1 MNSPSDDV
9 AFLKEDK
16 QHTISL
22 TYSDENSL
30 DQFDCEESKQT
41 TSSCQNKSRPG
52 FVPSSHIYN
61 KRPFDEDSQG
71 YKPEI
76 PTLGAKRRRIHM
88 TASDCF
94 SFAGT
99 AEGSSSLTNPMSV
112 TKGKQKQLLPVHRG
126 KRSKEEKQTRVS
138 DNSERHG
145 LRSVY
150 LENVFT
156 KASEMYDITKKSLS
170 TIGYT
175 EIKQARKRK
184 SDPLT
189 GGQKSI
195 LDFVTKSP
203 LKSQSLC
210 PQSTSNQSS
219 HENSYPIP
227 QSTSNQSSHENS
239 SPSKMFSPIKKLPN
253 SESIFISDSPSSS
266 PSSGHQ
272 HISHKSSIRDNPVVK
287 QLFDA
292 QKSLNMGSNR
302 KKGSSSKIKIENNRV
317 HTSPAFAKE
326 TMQRKLDKDCS
337 FDMNAMF
344 DSDMDDTSDLKCSDM
359 YGLLGTGHVAIDEE
373 NDKPK
378 VNYFECLP
386 LDVIENI
393 LCQLPMMDLCLNSNR
408 VCLGWNQ
415 IISDSKFVPWKKL
428 YHKLKKGIGNSKQEI
443 QELMQKNG
451 MVGPSTYLASL
462 IRFMMTFK
470 PVTAHNMLQCLQ
482 KHNKYEWAVA
492 LMGERLRDCFTHEE
506 PNPWSLIAT
515 LVAISHS
522 VQDIQEIIQC
532 LSCSASQCRSV
543 EVVECL
549 YCIATFLYAFK
560 VVKTSDVWNGMHYR
574 LFYALYLFENVSS
587 SSYRDLQQSLSSC
600 GGQQSIVK
608 YGRSSDGIRLTHEQM
623 RIVKHKTEPKE
634 IIKIVAFAGT
644 GKTTTLVRYTQHR
657 PDKKFLLVVYNKSV
671 CDYAKTKFPVNVT
684 CKTGHALAYGDV
696 GRRYTAAKKLWEPKI
711 STLIEHMPKRKG
723 DNLFI
728 RAKFVLDTLHQF
740 MASADPFITTAHVP
754 TRRIDDKTGN
764 LVEVDHQAKMRYL
777 DDAEEIWEKMKD
789 LQNKQVGMSHDGYL
803 KLYQLSKP
811 KLHHYDCILID
822 EAQDLTPAITD
833 ILLSQPQGKILV
845 GDPHQ
850 QIYSFRGAVNAM
862 EKVQADTIFYLTQS
876 FRFGPEI
883 AHVAACCL
891 EICKQVKQK
900 TLVGHGIP
908 GTVLGEQIGQLAI
921 ITRCNFTLF
930 NEAVK
935 KCCYADT
942 DWKVAFVG
950 GTRGFG
956 FPMLQDL
963 YTLLLPPEQR
973 QKENRC
979 ISNSFIKSFQ
989 SFAALEQFA
998 NKTFDNELL
1007 GKIKIVKTYHM
1018 NFPRVASKI
1027 LSKTVDDLTQADII
1041 FSTAHKAKGLEFS
1054 TVRLGDDFSLGQHA
1068 AAINIDGM
1076 VQLPLM
1082 VTLRDPNSDESNLLY
1097 VAVTRAKHALQ
1108 MTPTLVKVLAL
1119 AGERF
1124 DFPVLSKKLEKDGTI
1139 FKCRETDA
1147 NFKPTALTLQRKE
1160 IIMGDL
1166 TKMESGV
1173 FSPELLSEDGGSFSE
1188 LLGVLQTHVQ
1198 EKKEECTHTV

>member
-1 MNSPSDDV
+1 MNDPSDDD
-9 AFLKEDK
+9 AFLKEST
-16 QHTISL
+16 QHIICL
-22 TYSDENSL
+22 IKSDDDSL
-30 DQFDCEESKQT
+30 DHFEYEVSKQT
-41 TSSCQNKSRPG
+41 IALSQRTGSRP
-52 FVPSSHIYN
+52 VLEPSSQIYTEGS
-61 KRPFDEDSQG
+61 FSQVHEA
-71 YKPEI
+71 YQRHESEI
-76 PTLGAKRRRIHM
+76 PASAAKRRRIRM

-99 AEGSSSLTNPMSV
+99 AEGASSLKRPMSV
-112 TKGKQKQLLPVHRG
+112 QTGKQKQLLPIHRG
-126 KRSKEEKQTRVS
+126 KHLKQEKHSRDYGHRQT
-138 DNSERHG
+138 EG
-145 LRSVY
+145 
-150 LENVFT
+150 FT
-156 KASEMYDITKKSLS
+156 KASEMYDLARKSSS

-175 EIKQARKRK
+175 ERNQVHQN
-184 SDPLT
+184 SDQLT

-195 LDFVTKSP
+195 LDFITKSA
-203 LKSQSLC
+203 LKSQSLS
-210 PQSTSNQSS
+210 PESKSNQ
-219 HENSYPIP
+219 
-227 QSTSNQSSHENS
+227 TSHENS
-239 SPSKMFSPIKKLPN
+239 SPSKMFSPIKKMPN

-266 PSSGHQ
+266 PSSDHLHASQ
-272 HISHKSSIRDNPVVK
+272 KSSIRDNLVVK
-287 QLFDA
+287 QLFNA
-292 QKSLNMGSNR
+292 QKSLFTSSKR
-302 KKGSSSKIKIENNRV
+302 KKGRNSKIKKENN
-317 HTSPAFAKE
+317 HKHISLAFTKD
-326 TMQRKLDKDCS
+326 TKQRKLGKDYS
-337 FDMNAMF
+337 FDMNVMF
-344 DSDMDDTSDLKCSDM
+344 DSDMDDTSNHNCSDK
-359 YGLLGTGHVAIDEE
+359 YGLLGTGHVPVDVE
-373 NDKPK
+373 NDNRK
-378 VNYFECLP
+378 VNYFEYLP
-386 LDVIENI
+386 FEVIENI
-393 LCQLPMMDLCLNSNR
+393 LCQLPMLDLCLNSNR
-408 VCLGWNQ
+408 VCLAWNQ

-451 MVGPSTYLASL
+451 MMGPSTYLASL

-492 LMGERLRDCFTHEE
+492 LMEERLRDCITHEE

-515 LVAISHS
+515 LVVISHS
-522 VQDIQEIIQC
+522 VWDIQEIIRC
-532 LSCSASQCRSV
+532 LSCPASQCRSV

-560 VVKTSDVWNGMHYR
+560 LVKTSDVWNGMHYR

-587 SSYRDLQQSLSSC
+587 SSYGDLKQSLTSS

-608 YGRSSDGIRLTHEQM
+608 YGRSSDGVRLTHEQM
-623 RIVKHKTEPKE
+623 RIVKHKTEPEE

-644 GKTTTLVRYTQHR
+644 GKTTTLVRYTQLR
-657 PDKKFLLVVYNKSV
+657 PDKNFLLVVYNKSV

-684 CKTGHALAYGDV
+684 CKTGHALAYGDM
-696 GRRYTAAKKLWEPKI
+696 GRRYAAAKKLWEPKI
-711 STLIEHMPKRKG
+711 RTLIEHMPKRKG
-723 DNLFI
+723 DNLFV
-728 RAKFVLDTLHQF
+728 RAKFVLDTLRHF
-740 MASADPFITTAHVP
+740 MASADLFITTAHVP
-754 TRRIDDKTGN
+754 TRRIDEKTGN
-764 LVEVDHQAKMRYL
+764 LVEVDHQAKMRYAE
-777 DDAEEIWEKMKD
+777 DAEDIWEKMKD

-862 EKVQADTIFYLTQS
+862 EKVQADNIFYLTQS

-883 AHVAACCL
+883 AHVAASCL
-891 EICKQVKQK
+891 EICKQVKEK

-908 GTVLGEQIGQLAI
+908 GTVYGEQVGQLAI
-921 ITRCNFTLF
+921 ITRCNYTLF

-935 KCCYADT
+935 KCCYADR
-942 DWKVAFVG
+942 DWKIAFVG
-950 GTRGFG
+950 GTSGFG

-973 QKENRC
+973 QK
-979 ISNSFIKSFQ
+979 
-989 SFAALEQFA
+989 
-998 NKTFDNELL
+998 
-1007 GKIKIVKTYHM
+1007 
-1018 NFPRVASKI
+1018 
-1027 LSKTVDDLTQADII
+1027 DII

-1076 VQLPLM
+1076 IQLPLM

-1108 MTPTLVKVLAL
+1108 MTPTLAKVLAL

-1124 DFPVLSKKLEKDGTI
+1124 DFPVLSKKLEKDGVI

-1166 TKMESGV
+1166 TKLDSGV
-1173 FSPELLSEDGGSFSE
+1173 LSPELLHEDGGSFAE
-1188 LLGVLQTHVQ
+1188 LLGVLQAHDLG
-1198 EKKEECTHTV
+1198 KKE